1 MGLDHTRLTF
11 LHGGRDERLTD
22 VAGRVLTSLM
32 A

>member
-11 LHGGRDERLTD
+11 LHGGHDERLTD
-22 VAGRVLTSLM
+22 VAGRVLEGLL

>member
-1 MGLDHTRLTF
+1 MGLGHTRLTF

-22 VAGRVLTSLM
+22 VAGRVLEGLL